1 MAAARGRQH
10 ATNARGQRRAR
21 LRPYNRAMFQI
32 TPAFAV
38 PFVEAQ
44 LPQSEALNAELHA
57 LFLERE
63 AEGKVRNPATS
74 MRINPGLFE
83 SEFNLFSWP
92 EACVQQLREF
102 CWSALSRAIAQL
114 SGYGAAEMNQLQILS
129 HTWFHI
135 TRRGGWFG
143 LHNHPMASWSG
154 VYCVSPGRD
163 DGTHPDSG
171 VLHFA
176 NPLSLANMYV
186 DAANNRIRAPYGMN
200 GKRFQLKPG
209 QLVLFPSW
217 VQHEVFPFVGDG
229 ERITVAFNC
238 WFAFQDARGTTPYG

>member
-1 MAAARGRQH
+1 
-10 ATNARGQRRAR
+10 
-21 LRPYNRAMFQI
+21 MFQI

-38 PFVEAQ
+38 PFIEAQ
-44 LPQSEALNAELHA
+44 LPNADALNAELAA
-57 LFLERE
+57 LFVARE
-63 AEGKVRNPATS
+63 AEGGKYRNPATS

-83 SEFNLFSWP
+83 SEFNLFSWTEP
-92 EACVQQLREF
+92 CVLALREF

-114 SGYGAAEMNQLQILS
+114 NGYGAAEMSQLQIFS

-154 VYCVSPGRD
+154 VYCVSAGQD
-163 DGTHPDSG
+163 DGSHSDSG

-176 NPLSLANMYV
+176 NPLALANMYV
-186 DAANNRIRAPYGMN
+186 DGANNRIRAPYGMN
-200 GKRFQLKPG
+200 GRRFQLKPG

-217 VQHEVFPFVGDG
+217 VQHEVLPFHGDG

-238 WFAFQDARGTTPYG
+238 WFKFGDEPAPQPYGH

>member
-1 MAAARGRQH
+1 
-10 ATNARGQRRAR
+10 
-21 LRPYNRAMFQI
+21 MFQI

-38 PFVEAQ
+38 PFVEVE
-44 LPQSEALNAELHA
+44 LPNADALNQA
-57 LFLERE
+57 LATLILARE
-63 AEGKVRNPATS
+63 AEGAAYRNPATS

-83 SEFNLFSWP
+83 SDFNFFAWP
-92 EACVQQLREF
+92 DQPVQQLREL
-102 CWSALSRAIAQL
+102 CWGAMSRAIAQL
-114 SGYGAAEMNQLQILS
+114 NGYGAAEMAKLEIAS
-129 HTWFHI
+129 HTWFHV

-154 VYCVSPGRD
+154 VYCVAAGRD

-176 NPLSLANMYV
+176 NPLALANMYL
-186 DAANNRIRAPYGMN
+186 DAANQRIRAPYGMA
-200 GKRFQLKPG
+200 GRSFRLRAG

-217 VQHEVFPFVGDG
+217 VQHEVLPFHGDG

-238 WFAFQDARGTTPYG
+238 WFSFAGEAGAQPYGH

>member
-1 MAAARGRQH
+1 MRSPATPAARIAG
-10 ATNARGQRRAR
+10 
-21 LRPYNRAMFQI
+21 MFQI

-38 PFVEAQ
+38 PFVDVL
-44 LPQSEALNAELHA
+44 LPNAEALNAPLAA
-57 LFLERE
+57 LILARE
-63 AEGKVRNPATS
+63 GEGAKYRNPATS
-74 MRINPGLFE
+74 MKINPGLFE
-83 SEFNLFSWP
+83 SEFNFFAWP
-92 EACVQQLREF
+92 DAPVQQLREF
-102 CWSALSRAIAQL
+102 CWGALSRAIAQL
-114 SGYGAAEMNQLQILS
+114 SGYGAAEMERLQIFS
-129 HTWFHI
+129 HTWFHV

-154 VYCVSPGRD
+154 VYCVATGRD

-186 DAANNRIRAPYGMN
+186 DAANNRIRAPYGMG
-200 GKRFQLKPG
+200 GKSFHLKPG

-217 VQHEVFPFVGDG
+217 VQHEVLPFHGDG

-238 WFAFQDARGTTPYG
+238 WFRFADQPESTPYGR

>member
-1 MAAARGRQH
+1 
-10 ATNARGQRRAR
+10 
-21 LRPYNRAMFQI
+21 MFQI

-38 PFVEAQ
+38 PFIEAQ
-44 LPQSEALNAELHA
+44 LPNADALNAELHA
-57 LFLERE
+57 LFVARE
-63 AEGKVRNPATS
+63 AEGGKYRNPATS

-83 SEFNLFSWP
+83 SDFNLFSWTEP
-92 EACVQQLREF
+92 CVLALREF

-114 SGYGAAEMNQLQILS
+114 NGYGAAEMDALHILS
-129 HTWFHI
+129 HTWFHV

-154 VYCVSPGRD
+154 VYCVSAGRD

-176 NPLSLANMYV
+176 NPNALANMYV
-186 DAANNRIRAPYGMN
+186 DGANNRIRAPYGMN
-200 GKRFQLKPG
+200 GKRFMLKPG

-217 VQHEVFPFVGDG
+217 VQHEVFPFHGDG

-238 WFAFQDARGTTPYG
+238 WFRFGDEAATAPHGY

>member
-1 MAAARGRQH
+1 MPRTR
-10 ATNARGQRRAR
+10 RGQRRAAPA
-21 LRPYNRAMFQI
+21 PYNRAMFQI

-44 LPQSEALNAELHA
+44 LPNAEALNAELA
-57 LFLERE
+57 TLFVARE
-63 AEGKVRNPATS
+63 AEGAKYRNPATS

-83 SEFNLFSWP
+83 SEFSVFAWP

-114 SGYGAAEMNQLQILS
+114 NGYGAAEMNQLQIYS

-154 VYCVSPGRD
+154 VYCVGSGQD

-171 VLHFA
+171 VLHFG
-176 NPLSLANMYV
+176 NPLALANMYV
-186 DAANNRIRAPYGMN
+186 DAGNTRIRAPYGMN
-200 GKRFQLKPG
+200 GRRFQLKPG
-209 QLVLFPSW
+209 MLVLFPSW
-217 VQHEVFPFVGDG
+217 VQHEVFPFHGDG

-238 WFAFQDARGTTPYG
+238 WFRFADQQGALPYGQ